1 MSNVVTYKEKQS
13 LLSRYKHKAGLA
25 VMGFVG
31 SVMATPAFANGVDVS
46 GLVTDITAN
55 KSGMETIAL
64 AVLGILAF
72 IFGIKLLRR
81 VLS

>member
-1 MSNVVTYKEKQS
+1 MSNVIPYKEKQS
-13 LLSRYKHKAGLA
+13 LITRYKHKAGLA

-31 SVMATPAFANGVDVS
+31 SVMATSANAAVDVS
-46 GLVTDITAN
+46 GLVSDITAN

>member
-13 LLSRYKHKAGLA
+13 LLSRYKHKTGLA

-31 SVMATPAFANGVDVS
+31 SVMATSANAAVDVS
-46 GLVTDITAN
+46 GLVSDITAN

>member
-1 MSNVVTYKEKQS
+1 MKVIYKEKQS
-13 LLSRYKHKAGLA
+13 LLSRYKHKTA
-25 VMGFVG
+25 VAVG
-31 SVMATPAFANGVDVS
+31 GVTASLVAIPAYAAIDVAP
-46 GLVTDITAN
+46 LVSDITAN